1 MDMATKKMNGSAN
14 GSTKQFE
21 KKNGVKDIDV
31 LARLESIQL
40 IRRCV
45 LWFTTSMAV
54 YLFWIFNISIA
65 PILLLL
71 LLVAIYHEIKKYNE
85 KRHNRVQSNLA
96 IDDKTLVQGTFKSN
110 NVPPWILFPDKV
122 RMSTMLISN
131 SHGGCIFVFVFVF
144 L

>member
-1 MDMATKKMNGSAN
+1 MATKKMNGSAN

-21 KKNGVKDIDV
+21 KKYDMKDVD
-31 LARLESIQL
+31 LLSRLESIQL

-65 PILLLL
+65 PVLLLL

-85 KRHNRVQSNLA
+85 KRHNRVQFNSS
-96 IDDKTLVQGTFKSN
+96 IDDKTLVQNTFKSD
-110 NVPPWILFPDKV
+110 NVPPWIVFPDKV
-122 RMSTMLISN
+122 R
-131 SHGGCIFVFVFVF
+131 IFVFC
-144 L
+144 LSDQSNC

>member
-1 MDMATKKMNGSAN
+1 MATKMMNGSTN
-14 GSTKQFE
+14 GSTKQLE
-21 KKNGVKDIDV
+21 KKHDMKDVDM
-31 LARLESIQL
+31 LSRLESIQL

-45 LWFTTSMAV
+45 VWFTTSMAV

-85 KRHNRVQSNLA
+85 KRHNRVQSNA
-96 IDDKTLVQGTFKSN
+96 IIDDKTLVQNTFKSD

-122 RMSTMLISN
+122 RKFSML
-131 SHGGCIFVFVFVF
+131 

>member
-1 MDMATKKMNGSAN
+1 MVMATKQMNGSAN
-14 GSTKQFE
+14 GATKQFD
-21 KKNGVKDIDV
+21 KKNEMKDIDV

-65 PILLLL
+65 PVLLLL

-85 KRHNRVQSNLA
+85 KRHNRVQSNA
-96 IDDKTLVQGTFKSN
+96 IIDDKTLVQNTFKSD

-122 RMSTMLISN
+122 RVLPLLYRAFNGFAFIA
-131 SHGGCIFVFVFVF
+131 VFE
-144 L
+144 

>member
-21 KKNGVKDIDV
+21 KKNGIKDIDV

-85 KRHNRVQSNLA
+85 KRHNRVQSNA
-96 IDDKTLVQGTFKSN
+96 VIDDKTLVQSTFKSD

-122 RMSTMLISN
+122 RILIYL
-131 SHGGCIFVFVFVF
+131 I
-144 L
+144 LE

>member
-1 MDMATKKMNGSAN
+1 MATKQMNGSAN

-21 KKNGVKDIDV
+21 KKYDMNDV
-31 LARLESIQL
+31 DLLSRLESIQL

-85 KRHNRVQSNLA
+85 KRHNRVQSNA
-96 IDDKTLVQGTFKSN
+96 IIDDKTLVQGTFKSD

-122 RMSTMLISN
+122 RLLFMFISN
-131 SHGGCIFVFVFVF
+131 FQ
-144 L
+144 

>member
-1 MDMATKKMNGSAN
+1 MATKMMNGSTN
-14 GSTKQFE
+14 GSTKQLE
-21 KKNGVKDIDV
+21 KKHDMKDVDI
-31 LARLESIQL
+31 LSRLESIQL
-40 IRRCV
+40 IRRCT

-85 KRHNRVQSNLA
+85 KRHHRVQSNSI
-96 IDDKTLVQGTFKSN
+96 IDEKALVQGTFKSD

-122 RMSTMLISN
+122 RIFYKFISN
-131 SHGGCIFVFVFVF
+131 FQ
-144 L
+144 